1 MATTKLQN
9 TFLSTYKDDFRDSD
23 NYHRVLFNSGRAL
36 QARELTQMQTII
48 QTEMER
54 FARYMFKD
62 GALLTSSL
70 GSLNTDS
77 TAVNYVKL
85 NTTTYALPA
94 TPASL
99 VGTEIQNDLASP
111 VKARVME
118 VIEATG
124 GDPATLIVKYLTA
137 GDNDAIDANTPRVF
151 EAGELLTTDEGTLE
165 VAATNP
171 TGYGSFISI
180 PANEFFAAGHFVF
193 VPKQSLVISKYDNNP
208 TETIG
213 YVVNEQI
220 VTVDDDLALYD
231 NTGSTPNLTSPGA
244 DRYRIRLTLTK
255 ESDVT
260 ATDTFIPLIR
270 IKKGKLQVIQTSD
283 TILARL
289 GTTINQRTN
298 DVSGNFVVSD
308 ANSFNLTI
316 TDADSDAALY
326 LNITPGTAFVDGRR
340 IDIPTSRNNL
350 TYNKPRSLANDTTEI
365 TGENTPV
372 NYGNYFLADSMY
384 GLVSKL
390 TAIEDDAN
398 VSSTV
403 NLYNKP
409 NVAGS
414 ATQLGTAKIRSL
426 DETADNEYKIYAF
439 EVVMDSN
446 GSGVTYNTTDIR
458 SIGTDSANYANTI
471 LYNNKTKIYR
481 TDFNAA
487 VFMLP
492 RTRPQNVSNIVM
504 TVAETFTGTTNGAGE
519 LTLNTSD
526 AAEEFADLDQW
537 ILAYDSAGEIVTG
550 LDDVVT
556 AGGAGSNTVTV
567 NGLLASQNVHVQSY
581 VNVTGQVKA
590 KTKITTSESV
600 SVTNGKFQL
609 TKADV
614 YQINSITDDTTS
626 EDILYKFDI
635 DYGQRPNFYDVLRGT
650 LKSIYSAPS
659 GTITVNY
666 DYFQH
671 GAGDFFAINSY
682 DLNDVPYKSLPII
695 EDLATKQRYR
705 IGSLL
710 DFRPVKNSTGTGYT
724 GTGSVIPRLPR
735 SGDTITSTVNYW
747 MGRLDALYLKP
758 DGTYALASANSSYEG
773 SMPAIPS
780 GSMPLHYIKLSPYVF
795 DKNDLEHSKVPN
807 TGYKMSDIRR
817 IDQRL
822 KTIEELTSLSLTEME
837 LQNLNVVDDQ
847 GLTREKLGL
856 TGDGFKNHGLSDVKG
871 NYDNYR
877 ASLDLK
883 LNTLQPI
890 EFKRQVPLYYDSDA
904 STNTIRMGDVVLP
917 KYTEEVLINQNIA
930 SQSETVN
937 QFELVKYIGDAKLD
951 PKADQWTVRRILD
964 DRSGATTT
972 VVEDGDLSTYD
983 TFVEYGRK

>member
-99 VGTEIQNDLASP
+99 IGTEIQNDLASP

-124 GDPATLIVKYLTA
+124 GDPATLIIKYLSA
-137 GDNDAIDANTPRVF
+137 GDNDAIDANTPRIF
-151 EAGELLTTDEGTLE
+151 AAGELLTTDEGTLE

-171 TGYGSFISI
+171 TGTGSFISI
-180 PANEFFAAGHFVF
+180 PANEFFAGGHFVF
-193 VPKQSLVISKYDNNP
+193 VPKQSLVISKYNSLP
-208 TETIG
+208 TDTIG
-213 YVVNEQI
+213 YIVNEQI
-220 VTVDDDLALYD
+220 ITVDDDLALYD

-244 DRYRIRLTLTK
+244 DRYRIRLTLSK

-260 ATDTFIPLIR
+260 ANDTFIPLIR
-270 IKKGKLQVIQTSD
+270 IKKGKLQVVQTSD

-289 GTTINQRTN
+289 GTTINTRTN

-308 ANSFNLTI
+308 KKSFNLTVEN
-316 TDADSDAALY
+316 ADSEGSLH
-326 LNITPGTAFVDGRR
+326 LNISAGTAFVDGRR
-340 IDIPTSRNNL
+340 IDVPISRNNL
-350 TYNKPRSLANDTTEI
+350 TYNKPRSLTNDTTEI
-365 TGENTPV
+365 TGENTSV

-398 VSSTV
+398 VSSSI

-409 NVAGS
+409 NIAAS
-414 ATQLGTAKIRSL
+414 ATQIGTAKIRSL
-426 DETADNEYKIYAF
+426 DETADNEFKIHAF
-439 EVVMDSN
+439 EILMDSN

-458 SIGTDSANYANTI
+458 SLGTDSANYANTV
-471 LYNNKTKIYR
+471 LYNSKTKIYAP
-481 TDFNAA
+481 DQSLA
-487 VFMLP
+487 VFALP
-492 RTRPQNVSNIVM
+492 RVRPQNVSNIVM

-526 AAEEFADLDQW
+526 AAEEFNDLDQW
-537 ILAYDSAGEIVTG
+537 ILAYDTGGAIVTG
-550 LDDVVT
+550 LDGSVT
-556 AGGAGSNTVTV
+556 AGGAGSNTVTI
-567 NGLLASQNVHVQSY
+567 NGLSNSQNVHVQAY
-581 VNVTGQVKA
+581 VNITGQVKA
-590 KTKITTSESV
+590 KTKITTSETV
-600 SVTNGKFQL
+600 SLTNGKFQL

-614 YQINSITDDTTS
+614 YQVNSITDDTTG
-626 EDILYKFDI
+626 EDILYKFSI

-650 LKSIYSAPS
+650 SNPVYSAPA

-682 DLNDVPYKSLPII
+682 DLNDIPYRSLPLIT
-695 EDLATKQRYR
+695 DLTTKETYR

-710 DFRPVKNSTGTGYT
+710 DFRPVKNSSGTGYT
-724 GTGSVIPRLPR
+724 GSGSAIARLPR
-735 SGDTITSTVNYW
+735 SGDIITSTVKYW
-747 MGRLDALYLKP
+747 MGRLDALYLQP
-758 DGTYALASANSSYEG
+758 DGSYGIASTNSTYNAE
-773 SMPAIPS
+773 MPQIPT
-780 GSMPLHYIKLSPYVF
+780 GCLPLHYIRLNPYVF
-795 DKNDLEHSKVPN
+795 DKTDLEHSKVPN
-807 TGYKMSDIRR
+807 TGYKMSDIRK
-817 IDQRL
+817 IDERL
-822 KTIEELTSLSLTEME
+822 RKVEELTTLSLAEME
-837 LQNLNVVDDQ
+837 LQNINVVDAA

-856 TGDGFKNHGLSDVKG
+856 TGDNFTNHGLSDVVG
-871 NYDNYR
+871 NYDNYK
-877 ASLDLK
+877 ASLDVRYGVMR
-883 LNTLQPI
+883 PM
-890 EFKRQVPLYYDSDA
+890 EVKRQVPLYYDSDA
-904 STNTIRMGDVVLP
+904 STNTIRMGDMILP
-917 KYTEEVLINQNIA
+917 KYTEEVLINQNVA

-937 QFELVKYIGDAKLD
+937 QFEIVKYIGDAKLD
-951 PKADQWTVRRILD
+951 PKADHWTARRVLD
-964 DRSGATTT
+964 NRSGNINI
-972 VVEDGDLSTYD
+972 VIEDGDLSTYD
-983 TFVEYGRK
+983 TFIEYGEE

>member
-171 TGYGSFISI
+171 TGYGSYISI

-220 VTVDDDLALYD
+220 ITVDDDLALYD

-260 ATDTFIPLIR
+260 STDTFIPLIR
-270 IKKGKLQVIQTSD
+270 IKRGKLQVIQTSD

-298 DVSGNFVVSD
+298 DISGNFVVSD
-308 ANSFNLTI
+308 RKSFNLNI
-316 TDADSDAALY
+316 TDADSDGALY
-326 LNITPGTAFVDGRR
+326 LNISPGTAFVDGRR
-340 IDIPTSRNNL
+340 IDVPTPRNNL
-350 TYNKPRSLANDTTEI
+350 TYPKPRSLTNDTTIIE
-365 TGENTPV
+365 GENTSID
-372 NYGNYFLADSMY
+372 YGNYFLADSMY

-409 NVAGS
+409 NIAAS
-414 ATQLGTAKIRSL
+414 ATQLGVAKIRSL
-426 DETADNEYKIYAF
+426 DETADNEYKIHVF
-439 EVVMDSN
+439 DVLMDSN

-458 SIGTDSANYANTI
+458 SIGTDSANYANTV
-471 LYNNKTKIYR
+471 LYNNKTKIYVPER
-481 TDFNAA
+481 NSALFL
-487 VFMLP
+487 LP
-492 RTRPQNVSNIVM
+492 RYRPQNISNIVM

-526 AAEEFADLDQW
+526 AAEEWNDLDQW
-537 ILAYDSAGEIVTG
+537 ILAYDSAGEIVTS
-550 LDDVVT
+550 LDGAVT

-567 NGLLASQNVHVQSY
+567 NGLLASQNVHVQAY
-581 VNVTGQVKA
+581 VNITGQVKA
-590 KTKITTSESV
+590 KTKINTSESV
-600 SVTNGKFQL
+600 SVTNGKFNL
-609 TKADV
+609 SKADV

-635 DYGQRPNFYDVLRGT
+635 DYGQRPNYYDVLRGE
-650 LKSIYSAPS
+650 LKSIYAAPA
-659 GTITVNY
+659 GTITIDY

-682 DLNDVPYKSLPII
+682 DLNDVAYKALPIV
-695 EDLATKQRYR
+695 EDVSLKQRYR
-705 IGSLL
+705 VGSLL
-710 DFRPVKNSTGTGYT
+710 DFRPVINSAGTGF
-724 GTGSVIPRLPR
+724 TGSGSIIPRLPR
-735 SGDTITSTVNYW
+735 SGDLVTSTNRYW
-747 MGRLDALYLKP
+747 MPKLDALYLKP
-758 DGTYALASANSSYEG
+758 DGTFALASSNSAYSGE
-773 SMPAIPS
+773 MPDIPS
-780 GSMPLHYIKLSPYVF
+780 GSLPLHYIELNPYVL
-795 DKNDLEHSKVPN
+795 DKNDLNHSKVPN
-807 TGYKMSDIRR
+807 AGYQMSDIRR
-817 IDQRL
+817 IDERL
-822 KTIEELTSLSLTEME
+822 KRVEELATLTMSERE
-837 LQNLNVVDDQ
+837 LKNINVVDAQ

-856 TGDGFKNHGLSDVKG
+856 TGDGFKHHGLTDVIG
-871 NYDNYR
+871 NYDNYK
-877 ASLDLK
+877 ASLDI
-883 LNTLQPI
+883 TYGVMRPM
-890 EFKRQVPLYYDSDA
+890 EVKRQVPLFYDSDA
-904 STNTIRMGDVVLP
+904 STNTIRKGDMILP
-917 KYTEEVLINQNIA
+917 KYTEEVFINQNVA
-930 SQSETVN
+930 SQAEPVN
-937 QFELVKYIGDAKLD
+937 QFEIVKYIGDAKLD
-951 PKADQWTVRRILD
+951 PKADHWTVRRILD
-964 DRSGATTT
+964 NRSGNTNV

-983 TFVEYGRK
+983 TFIEYGNE